1 MIVFNYS
8 VVLEIGRHMEAG
20 LGVKGV
26 TDIGKGQ
33 EFVVLYYLLCIAR
46 NEVKLMINKPKN
58 HIKYV
63 NIYIYVSVLVIIFQ
77 HVTNQPTI
85 TDNFDYLTPK

>member
-58 HIKYV
+58 HTKYV
-63 NIYIYVSVLVIIFQ
+63 NIYIYICKCISNHFSTCYKS
-77 HVTNQPTI
+77 TN
-85 TDNFDYLTPK
+85 DNR